1 MDQLTGA
8 FGVPVDSA
16 TYWRFL
22 VEPAVSIYIDKSRP
36 DVGKIVQRVD
46 DYSSGQVD
54 YFKKAGVPIRR
65 PSNPEYQSGP
75 EHVA

>member
-1 MDQLTGA
+1 MTGA

-36 DVGKIVQRVD
+36 DVGKIVQRFDD
-46 DYSSGQVD
+46 DYSGEQVD

-65 PSNPEYQSGP
+65 PSNPEFQSDP
-75 EHVA
+75 EHVE

>member
-16 TYWRFL
+16 AYWRFL

-46 DYSSGQVD
+46 DDYRGEHVD
-54 YFKKAGVPIRR
+54 YFKKAGVPIRQPFESR
-65 PSNPEYQSGP
+65 IPVWS
-75 EHVA
+75 

>member
-1 MDQLTGA
+1 MTGA

-22 VEPAVSIYIDKSRP
+22 VEPEVSIHIDKSRP

-46 DYSSGQVD
+46 GAYSGEQVD
-54 YFKKAGVPIRR
+54 YFKKAGAPIRR
-65 PSNPEYQSGP
+65 PSNPEYRPGP
-75 EHVA
+75 EHVE